1 MGIRSQNNDNDA
13 AYYIG
18 AAKSDLSQ
26 VPPAFARIQADEDNL
41 DQSKQNQNFDESAG
55 DIAEAAE
62 SLHALGFKGLDD
74 LLNPTDTLGEEID
87 VDAPYGAGAPSSA
100 AQADESEEV
109 DADTGAL
116 SSSVAAPLVSGSNE
130 NAVPMSMAA
139 GIIMAFLMMIQFAN
153 EISQEQNELSAM
165 WARASIGISVATYPP
180 GSKITAGEGTTIVN
194 ADGSTDNI
202 PAGTS
207 IAINADGSMTIGN
220 TTYPSGSQ
228 LNLGNSSTVTTP
240 DGTESGIPEG
250 SIIVLNNN
258 GGFSTYSTQTLTDA
272 SGNKI
277 PGGLAGMWYANG
289 LAAGQEQEKQF
300 DAQATADIVGCVFS
314 GGSLLAGAA
323 GWVKNSLFSGPDAD
337 ELADAQARQKAL
349 SSENP
354 PELHAR
360 GNGRDI
366 EMETL
371 GGNAAHQQDIDDRM
385 MKLKAGIDQNFRGK
399 VNGKVNTE
407 EANKNIQAVRQL
419 RSNVDD
425 HAKALKQA
433 QKRLDSLNAEKER
446 GAQAQATWMNFLNI
460 ASTAGQT
467 GSKAYADSVAADTS
481 AKQARYKANSD
492 IGQQVFGQ
500 TDGARDKASQQAQS
514 QHERAQQSTSQM
526 LSSLQAITASR
537 A

>member
-26 VPPAFARIQADEDNL
+26 VPSAFARIQADEDNL

-74 LLNPTDTLGEEID
+74 LLNPTDSLGEEAD
-87 VDAPYGAGAPSSA
+87 VDAPYAASAPSST
-100 AQADESEEV
+100 AQADESEEA

-116 SSSVAAPLVSGSNE
+116 SSSAAAPSALGTNE

-165 WARASIGISVATYPP
+165 WARASIGLSTTTYPP
-180 GSKITAGEGTTIVN
+180 GSKITAEGTTTIVN
-194 ADGSTDNI
+194 ADGSTSNI

-207 IAINADGSMTIGN
+207 ITMNADGSMTIGGKN
-220 TTYPSGSQ
+220 YPSGTQ
-228 LNLGNSSTVTTP
+228 LNFGTGSTVTTP
-240 DGTESGIPEG
+240 DGTEAGIPEG
-250 SIIVLNNN
+250 AIIVQNNN
-258 GGFSTYSTQTLTDA
+258 GGFSVCSSQTLTD
-272 SGNKI
+272 SYGNKI

-289 LAAGQEQEKQF
+289 VAAGQEQQKQF
-300 DAQATADIVGCVFS
+300 KAQAVADIVGGVFAA
-314 GGSLLAGAA
+314 GSLVAG
-323 GWVKNSLFSGPDAD
+323 GLGYLRNCRGPDSE
-337 ELADAQARQKAL
+337 ELADAEARVKAL
-349 SSENP
+349 SSEHAP
-354 PELHAR
+354 SLHAVGK
-360 GNGRDI
+360 GNETELTGGDAAYHEDI
-366 EMETL
+366 ENRAKNM
-371 GGNAAHQQDIDDRM
+371 I
-385 MKLKAGIDQNFRGK
+385 AGLDHNFRGK
-399 VNGKVNTE
+399 VNGTVDVR

-419 RSNVDD
+419 RISTDD
-425 HAKALKQA
+425 HAKAMKQA
-433 QKRLDSLNAEKER
+433 QKKLDNLNAQKSQGDQNQR
-446 GAQAQATWMNFLNI
+446 MWMDVLSIATQAAQN
-460 ASTAGQT
+460 
-467 GSKAYADSVAADTS
+467 GSKAYADSIAADTS

-492 IGQQVFGQ
+492 IAQQVFGQ

-526 LSSLQAITASR
+526 LSALQAITASR